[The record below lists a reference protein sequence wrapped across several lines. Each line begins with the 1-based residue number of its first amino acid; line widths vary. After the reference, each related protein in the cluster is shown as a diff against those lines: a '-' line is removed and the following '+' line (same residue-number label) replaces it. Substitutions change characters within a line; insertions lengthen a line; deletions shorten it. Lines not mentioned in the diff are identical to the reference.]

1 MFGDLVFSCKNFFVC
16 LFVFRRGGSGGGG
29 GRGGLRLRK
38 KNEKFFL
45 KKLPCLKMGIQVFVQ
60 IGSLGKRS

>member
-1 MFGDLVFSCKNFFVC
+1 MILYFLVKIFLSVC
-16 LFVFRRGGSGGGG
+16 LFVVWRGEG
-29 GRGGLRLRK
+29 GGLRLKK

-60 IGSLGKRS
+60 IGSLGKWS

>member
-1 MFGDLVFSCKNFFVC
+1 MILYFPVKIFLSVC
-16 LFVFRRGGSGGGG
+16 LFVSGEGEG
-29 GRGGLRLRK
+29 GGLRLKK

-60 IGSLGKRS
+60 IGSLGKWS

>member
-1 MFGDLVFSCKNFFVC
+1 MIFYFLVKIFLSVC
-16 LFVFRRGGSGGGG
+16 LFSGEGEVGGGG

>member
-1 MFGDLVFSCKNFFVC
+1 MFLSVC
-16 LFVFRRGGSGGGG
+16 LFVVWRGGGG
-29 GRGGLRLRK
+29 GLRLKK

-60 IGSLGKRS
+60 IGSLGKWS

>member
-1 MFGDLVFSCKNFFVC
+1 MFDDLAFSCKIFLSVC
-16 LFVFRRGGSGGGG
+16 LFSGEGEVGGG
-29 GRGGLRLRK
+29 GGLRLRK

-60 IGSLGKRS
+60 IGSLGKWS

>member
-1 MFGDLVFSCKNFFVC
+1 MFGDLAFSCKIFLSVS
-16 LFVFRRGGSGGGG
+16 LFSGEGEVGE
-29 GRGGLRLRK
+29 GGLRLRK

-60 IGSLGKRS
+60 IGSLGKWS

>member
-1 MFGDLVFSCKNFFVC
+1 MILYFLVKIFLSVC
-16 LFVFRRGGSGGGG
+16 LFVVWRGGGG
-29 GRGGLRLRK
+29 GGLRLKK

-60 IGSLGKRS
+60 IGSLGKWS

>member
-1 MFGDLVFSCKNFFVC
+1 MILYFLVKIFLSVC
-16 LFVFRRGGSGGGG
+16 LFSGEGEVGGWG

>member
-1 MFGDLVFSCKNFFVC
+1 MFGDLVFSRKIFLSVC
-16 LFVFRRGGSGGGG
+16 LFVVWRGGGG
-29 GRGGLRLRK
+29 GLRLKK

-60 IGSLGKRS
+60 IGSLGKWS

>member
-1 MFGDLVFSCKNFFVC
+1 MFGDLIFSRKNFFVC
-16 LFVFRRGGSGGGG
+16 LFVCLLSGEGEGG
-29 GRGGLRLRK
+29 GGLRLKK

-60 IGSLGKRS
+60 IGSLGKWS

>member
-1 MFGDLVFSCKNFFVC
+1 MILYFLVKIFLSVC
-16 LFVFRRGGSGGGG
+16 LFSGEGEVGGG

>member
-1 MFGDLVFSCKNFFVC
+1 MFGDLVFSRKNFFVC
-16 LFVFRRGGSGGGG
+16 LFVCCLERGRG
-29 GRGGLRLRK
+29 GGLRLKK

-60 IGSLGKRS
+60 IGSLGKWS

>member
-1 MFGDLVFSCKNFFVC
+1 MILYFLVKIFLLSGEGE
-16 LFVFRRGGSGGGG
+16 GG
-29 GRGGLRLRK
+29 GGLRLKK

-60 IGSLGKRS
+60 IGSLGKWS